1 MEEAA
6 IELAIQGPSDR
17 KAARTLETLLGYQV
31 ISHETIRK
39 HLLAVSSIPKRE
51 SVHQPVLFVE
61 VDGLYVKHQRRRK
74 KGKEVKIAAV
84 HQGRDPGGP
93 VSIDHQFMDR
103 RIIIESLHQEFLK
116 RLPKRL
122 LPVMNEM
129 AFILQ
134 PHPFPVDFP
143 SLMNSGDFYFLS
155 LFPSPLMFDIKA
167 VHFHKENRL
176 VHGLPFG
183 ILDASKR
190 CFRIVSWLI
199 TR

>member
-1 MEEAA
+1 M
-6 IELAIQGPSDR
+6 
-17 KAARTLETLLGYQV
+17 V
-31 ISHETIRK
+31 
-39 HLLAVSSIPKRE
+39 
-51 SVHQPVLFVE
+51 
-61 VDGLYVKHQRRRK
+61 
-74 KGKEVKIAAV
+74 
-84 HQGRDPGGP
+84 
-93 VSIDHQFMDR
+93 R

-199 TR
+199 TDSREAFLTYGPLFDRKGLEWPIRWPLPPSTG